1 MSVIGVDPGSG
12 GALALYDA
20 KNDALDITD
29 MPTATVTIGKSRRMR
44 IDAVSLLEYFEVAK
58 LMGAELVIIEAVG
71 GRPGQSGMNAFTF
84 GYGVGLIYMAAIAA
98 RIPIESV
105 PAGTWKRL
113 LKVPGKKN
121 SAPGDIVLRADE
133 MFPNHRALWRGVKG
147 GLKVDRAEASMLAW
161 YGVEYALRAPY
172 VKNIDE
178 WTHRYRHEDETA
190 P

>member
-84 GYGVGLIYMAAIAA
+84 GYGVGLIYMRPSRRAY
-98 RIPIESV
+98 R
-105 PAGTWKRL
+105 
-113 LKVPGKKN
+113 
-121 SAPGDIVLRADE
+121 LRACRLVRGSGYSRC
-133 MFPNHRALWRGVKG
+133 RAKRTARPVTLC
-147 GLKVDRAEASMLAW
+147 
-161 YGVEYALRAPY
+161 YAPTKCSQTTGRCGA
-172 VKNIDE
+172 
-178 WTHRYRHEDETA
+178 A
-190 P
+190 